1 MTSDFDEHRHEPEGD
16 DWQERWTFEAWDTDG
31 TFGAVAAV
39 TLLPQS
45 REAWYWAAV
54 VRAGHPL
61 LTLVDTELRLPSTS
75 LAIRGEGLWA
85 DHVCET
91 PLEHWTVANE
101 AFSVAL
107 DDPDEALG
115 AQRGV
120 LVPLGIDLE
129 WESTADPVEGHD
141 GYSIEATVSGE
152 ILIADASLNIDTTG
166 RWHHKWGRLEWPEQP
181 AHVPHGL
188 RAPLRIDQHGGNPL
202 LIERIV
208 DEDGWHEWLRRD
220 PGP

>member
-1 MTSDFDEHRHEPEGD
+1 MH
-16 DWQERWTFEAWDTDG
+16 
-31 TFGAVAAV
+31 V
-39 TLLPQS
+39 
-45 REAWYWAAV
+45 EAWYWAAV
-54 VRAGHPL
+54 VRKGHPL

-129 WESTADPVEGHD
+129 WESAADPVEGPD

-152 ILIADASLNIDTTG
+152 ILIADGSLGIDAIG
-166 RWHHKWGRLEWPEQP
+166 RWRHEWGRLDVAGAARPRAARP
-181 AHVPHGL
+181 AGPAAHRPARRQASAR
-188 RAPLRIDQHGGNPL
+188 RASR
-202 LIERIV
+202 ER
-208 DEDGWHEWLRRD
+208 RRLA
-220 PGP
+220 

>member
-1 MTSDFDEHRHEPEGD
+1 MTADFDEHRHEPEGD
-16 DWQERWTFEAWDTDG
+16 DWQERWTFEAWDTGG
-31 TFGAVAAV
+31 TFGAVTAL
-39 TLLPQS
+39 TLLPRA

-54 VRAGHPL
+54 VREGHPL

-129 WESTADPVEGHD
+129 WESAADPVEGPD

-152 ILIADASLNIDTTG
+152 ILIADGSLGIDAIG
-166 RWHHKWGRLEWPEQP
+166 RWCHEWGRLEWPEPP
-181 AHVPHGL
+181 ARVPHGL
-188 RAPLRIDQHGGNPL
+188 RAPLRIDQPEGKPL
-202 LIERIV
+202 LIERV
-208 DEDGWHEWLRRD
+208 VNEEGWHEWLRRE

>member
-1 MTSDFDEHRHEPEGD
+1 M
-16 DWQERWTFEAWDTDG
+16 
-31 TFGAVAAV
+31 
-39 TLLPQS
+39 
-45 REAWYWAAV
+45 RE
-54 VRAGHPL
+54 GHPL

-91 PLEHWTVANE
+91 SLEHWTVANE

-129 WESTADPVEGHD
+129 WESAADPVEGPN

-152 ILIADASLNIDTTG
+152 ILIADESLGIDLI
-166 RWHHKWGRLEWPEQP
+166 GRLAARVGTPDLAGAARP
-181 AHVPHGL
+181 DAARP
-188 RAPLRIDQHGGNPL
+188 
-202 LIERIV
+202 
-208 DEDGWHEWLRRD
+208 
-220 PGP
+220 PGPAAHRPARWRPVARRTSDERRRLA

>member
-1 MTSDFDEHRHEPEGD
+1 MRAG
-16 DWQERWTFEAWDTDG
+16 
-31 TFGAVAAV
+31 AAV
-39 TLLPQS
+39 TLLPRARQ
-45 REAWYWAAV
+45 AWYWAAV
-54 VRAGHPL
+54 VRKGHPL
-61 LTLVDTELRLPSTS
+61 LTLVDPELRLPSTS

-129 WESTADPVEGHD
+129 WESAADPVEGPD

-152 ILIADASLNIDTTG
+152 ILIADGSLGIDAIG
-166 RWHHKWGRLEWPEQP
+166 RWRHEWGRLEWPTPP
-181 AHVPHGL
+181 ARGRQGL
-188 RAPLRIDQHGGNPL
+188 WAPLRIDQPDSKPL
-202 LIERIV
+202 LVERV
-208 DEDGWHEWLRRD
+208 VNEDGWHEWLRRE

>member
-1 MTSDFDEHRHEPEGD
+1 MTADFDEHRHEPEGD
-16 DWQERWTFEAWDTDG
+16 DWQERWTFEAWDIDG

-39 TLLPQS
+39 TLLPRARQ
-45 REAWYWAAV
+45 AWYWAAV
-54 VRAGHPL
+54 VRKGHPL
-61 LTLVDTELRLPSTS
+61 LTLVDSELSLPSTS

-129 WESTADPVEGHD
+129 WESAADPVEGPG

-152 ILIADASLNIDTTG
+152 ILIADGSLGIDAIG
-166 RWHHKWGRLEWPEQP
+166 RWRHEWGRLEWPEPP
-181 AHVPHGL
+181 ARVPQGL
-188 RAPLRIDQHGGNPL
+188 RAPLRIIQSDSTPL
-202 LIERIV
+202 LVERV
-208 DEDGWHEWLRRD
+208 VNEDGWHEWLRRE

>member
-1 MTSDFDEHRHEPEGD
+1 MTADFDEHRHEPVGD
-16 DWQERWTFEAWDTDG
+16 DWQERWTFEAWDEDG

-39 TLLPQS
+39 TLVPHH
-45 REAWYWAAV
+45 RHAWYWAAV
-54 VRAGHPL
+54 VREGHPL

-75 LAIRGEGLWA
+75 LALRGEGLWA

-91 PLEHWTVANE
+91 PLEHWTIANE

-120 LVPLGIDLE
+120 LVPLGFDLE
-129 WESTADPVEGHD
+129 WEAAADPVGAAT
-141 GYSIEATVSGE
+141 GYSIEATVNGE
-152 ILIADASLNIDTTG
+152 ILIADGGLSIDATG
-166 RWHHKWGRLEWPEQP
+166 RWRHEWGRLEWPTP
-181 AHVPHGL
+181 PMPMPHGL
-188 RAPLRIDQHGGNPL
+188 RAPLRIDTPPGGQTL
-202 LIERIV
+202 VERV
-208 DEDGWHEWLRRD
+208 VNSDGWHEWLRGE

>member
-1 MTSDFDEHRHEPEGD
+1 MTADFDEHRHEPEGD

-31 TFGAVAAV
+31 TFGAVAAI
-39 TLLPQS
+39 TLLPHS

-54 VRAGHPL
+54 VRADHPL

-129 WESTADPVEGHD
+129 WESAADPVEEPV
-141 GYSIEATVSGE
+141 GYSIDATVSGE
-152 ILIADASLNIDTTG
+152 ILIADASLSIDATG
-166 RWHHKWGRLEWPEQP
+166 RWRHEWGRLKWQEHP
-181 AHVPHGL
+181 AHEPQGL
-188 RAPLRIDQHGGNPL
+188 RAPLRIDQHGRIPL
-202 LIERIV
+202 LVERVV
-208 DEDGWHEWLRRD
+208 DEGGWHEWLRRE